1 MKKLAIYSAV
11 VFMMIL
17 CTFGAG
23 CISDST
29 TDSGNNSDNEKD
41 SYRELYNAGKARLD
55 GLLAILENPT
65 ADPSKKYV
73 IEEVKVTK
81 KEWLT
86 QYVTIVVHDGDEYEG
101 HGYDLK
107 NNVIVNMGDILRV
120 GNIGFVIKDSTI
132 TEDYGIIIHTYN
144 EKNQKY
150 RAGYLYYFTPSS
162 YEEFKTD
169 FVKWL

>member
-1 MKKLAIYSAV
+1 MKKIAIYLSIAFV
-11 VFMMIL
+11 LIL

-23 CISDST
+23 CISDNT

-41 SYRELYNAGKARLD
+41 SYKELYDAGKERLD
-55 GLLAILENPT
+55 KLLGIIENPT
-65 ADPSKKYV
+65 ADSSKKYV

-81 KEWLT
+81 KEWIT

-107 NNVIVNMGDILRV
+107 DDVIVNMGDILRV

-132 TEDYGIIIHTYN
+132 TEDYGIIIHAYGD
-144 EKNQKY
+144 KGKY

-162 YEEFKTD
+162 YEEFKTN